1 MPESVLRERTF
12 SELLQGVAKAS
23 VCEKERQREID
34 RGSSVREKRAG
45 EQERERAREQGKARE
60 SAFVLLLVEKLLK
73 LKFLCYFLE
82 FPVV

>member
-45 EQERERAREQGKARE
+45 EQERESERARE
-60 SAFVLLLVEKLLK
+60 SARERVCVA
-73 LKFLCYFLE
+73 
-82 FPVV
+82 VS

>member
-34 RGSSVREKRAG
+34 RGSSVREIRAG
-45 EQERERAREQGKARE
+45 EQESKREQGKARE